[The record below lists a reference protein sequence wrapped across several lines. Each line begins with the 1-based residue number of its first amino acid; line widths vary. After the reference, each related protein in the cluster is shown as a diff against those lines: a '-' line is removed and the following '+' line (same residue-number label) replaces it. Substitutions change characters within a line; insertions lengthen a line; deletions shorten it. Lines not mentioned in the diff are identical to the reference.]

1 MNFSI
6 ELADI
11 RIAIEKLMPAIPPKS
26 TLPVLEHIY
35 ASLSGSELKLVST
48 DQDLTI
54 EHSCSVGG
62 AGDGKVLL
70 PARKIS
76 EITKALGSS
85 GVIGFEI
92 DDASF
97 DIAIKT
103 KTGKFHMKGLNPEE
117 YLDLPELRESSK
129 PEHDGE
135 NFTHESSTSSN
146 VAFFAKSDISKICL
160 KTFFAV
166 SNDEFRPAMT
176 GVLFQF
182 RKEYVNAVATDS
194 YRLAKAVTKS
204 ENASF
209 PDDIDIILPKKIVEI
224 LKSAENDVLLSFLE
238 NGSKLTHI
246 RFDIASTV
254 YISRII
260 DEKFPPYEAVIPE
273 DNDKSL
279 IVDKSELLKAIKLV
293 SIFSSNISKQIRVAV
308 SSGQMIVKGQD
319 DDSGSDA
326 KETITCEY
334 DGEELEI
341 GFNFKYLEDA
351 VSNIDPTENN
361 TVKFT
366 FSESTRPALVMADKV
381 DDDKN
386 IENDVLMLIMPV
398 RIS

>member
-6 ELADI
+6 ELADM

-35 ASLSGSELKLVST
+35 ASLSGGELKLVST

-54 EHSCSVGG
+54 EHNLSVGG

-70 PARKIS
+70 PARKIF

-97 DIAIKT
+97 DIRVKT

-129 PEHDGE
+129 PEHDGKK
-135 NFTHESSTSSN
+135 FTHESSTGNN
-146 VAFFAKSDISKICL
+146 VAFFNKSDISKICA

-194 YRLAKAVTKS
+194 YRLAKAVAKS
-204 ENASF
+204 ENSSF
-209 PDDIDIILPKKIVEI
+209 PDEIDVILPKKIVEI
-224 LKSAENDVLLSFLE
+224 LKTAENDVLLSFLE

-246 RFDIASTV
+246 RFDIANTV

-260 DEKFPPYEAVIPE
+260 DEKFPPYEAVIPD

-308 SSGQMIVKGQD
+308 SPGQILVKGQD
-319 DDSGSDA
+319 EDSGSDA
-326 KETITCEY
+326 REIITCEY

-351 VSNIDPTENN
+351 VSYIDSGDNN

-366 FSESTRPALVMADKV
+366 FSESTRPALVMADKGG
-381 DDDKN
+381 DEEGD
-386 IENDVLMLIMPV
+386 DVLMLIMPV